1 MQIGHRLQLQS
12 KLTCCAHL
20 GIILSISIL
29 TALSLAV
36 LENDQ
41 VKAWLEEQRQKI
53 AELLRSLGE
62 ELDPQSRRQ
71 AEAFAFEGRT
81 PGIDEA
87 VKREVSGSA
96 EAAAIATGRSLSNA
110 STVRRIPVQGRM
122 DPDEAEER
130 RRKGREYLAQRNQQM
145 YELQQRRKEATGE
158 GSKTPPTPT
167 SFDAMVDD
175 EGKLRLKGKGKEL
188 PSPPDLELLPEAVK
202 SEMREVERHLSQP
215 LLVGESSASSSGWSF
230 GSAFANPFSDE
241 YALDRSETPK
251 PPVPPKVALDV
262 EEPLAMPG
270 SFEPEPQLQ
279 QTEDEQEDLL
289 YEAQLSYEEQLA
301 IALSLSEQEAQQS
314 AISRRIA
321 AEDERD
327 PELRAAIAA
336 AIEASLKEVQSTE
349 TVTSP
354 EEQAPPTMAIFC
366 PVPVSSQPREL
377 DPLVDL
383 SPPTPTP
390 PAQQPRGHWETV
402 FDQDYSPVREP
413 LSLAQ
418 SDADSDELY
427 RVTPDLPRAR
437 LVSVLAPALASPP
450 LPQFMP
456 YDPVREAAGQP
467 QRQQPGLM
475 EASFYS
481 AVSSAPSPAS
491 SHTMSHEATP
501 QLVDHEATPQLIDV
515 SEDIPF
521 AEPRTPMS
529 PSSFGFETDESD
541 SDTFASMSVPRSR
554 SRSPSRPRSEVSDIE
569 VLDLVEDSDIDMLSN
584 EGDGI
589 VTPDSWTEVGS
600 RDGESEMEDE
610 EPRQRPLI

>member
-1 MQIGHRLQLQS
+1 VQIRYRLQLHS
-12 KLTCCAHL
+12 KLTCFIHL
-20 GIILSISIL
+20 GIIISISIIA
-29 TALSLAV
+29 ALSLAV

-53 AELLRSLGE
+53 AELLRSIGE

-81 PGIDEA
+81 PATDEA
-87 VKREVSGSA
+87 VSRERDGSQ
-96 EAAAIATGRSLSNA
+96 EAAAIATGRSLSSA

-130 RRKGREYLAQRNQQM
+130 RRKGREYLAKRNQQM
-145 YELQQRRKEATGE
+145 YELQQRRKESNEE

-167 SFDAMVDD
+167 SFDAMVDED
-175 EGKLRLKGKGKEL
+175 GKLRLNGKAKEL
-188 PSPPDLELLPEAVK
+188 PSPPALELLPEAVK

-215 LLVGESSASSSGWSF
+215 LLVGDSSASASSSGWSF

-241 YALDRSETPK
+241 HALDRSETPK

-262 EEPLAMPG
+262 EEPLPMPG
-270 SFEPEPQLQ
+270 SFDPEPQSQ
-279 QTEDEQEDLL
+279 QTEGEQE
-289 YEAQLSYEEQLA
+289 ELSYEEQLA

-314 AISRRIA
+314 ANAETSRRIA
-321 AEDERD
+321 AEDEDD
-327 PELRAAIAA
+327 PDLQAAIAA
-336 AIEASLKEVQSTE
+336 AIEASLKEVQSAP
-349 TVTSP
+349 VQSP
-354 EEQAPPTMAIFC
+354 PEQAPPAAAIFC
-366 PVPVSSQPREL
+366 PVPGPSRAREPE
-377 DPLVDL
+377 PLVDL
-383 SPPTPTP
+383 SPPTPTL

-402 FDQDYSPVREP
+402 FDQDYSPIREP
-413 LSLAQ
+413 LSLAH

-437 LVSVLAPALASPP
+437 LVAAPAPALASPP
-450 LPQFMP
+450 PAHSMP

-467 QRQQPGLM
+467 QRQQGLM

-481 AVSSAPSPAS
+481 AVSSAPSPTS

-501 QLVDHEATPQLIDV
+501 QIADHEATPQLIDV
-515 SEDIPF
+515 SEDVPF
-521 AEPRTPMS
+521 AETRTPMS

-541 SDTFASMSVPRSR
+541 SETFASMSAPRSH
-554 SRSPSRPRSEVSDIE
+554 SHSPSRPRSEVSDVE

-600 RDGESEMEDE
+600 RDGDSEMEDE
-610 EPRQRPLI
+610 EPRRTNLI